1 MAQPIEK
8 FQCKGCQT
16 RPPTLRIETSQSMS
30 SVIKELKEN
39 LRSPPTI
46 VEPPTQTSTDGAP
59 KRVVSPTPSDASN
72 ASNAFY
78 VCHECDGIKL
88 VGYKPSRRGNHDP
101 QLFTYP
107 EEEEEEVTP
116 DYYHFS
122 RKHPSEVQNL
132 NSSQNLSL
140 ATNPKLSPSQNL
152 SLAINPKLS
161 PNRPQPPT
169 NLPIQPS
176 GTTSPTTKLP
186 LAKDPRSYP
195 SPKSPAQLN
204 PLIQHPKN
212 IRTPPPLPPGN
223 FKNTGAESNSRH
235 SSPSIPSPP
244 LLPPLDFNTAGSKA
258 QDRRNFSPSIHKP
271 TAFSPVQPKTPS
283 MINRSPV
290 DRSPGK
296 YPPIG
301 DIFPPPPSTLPTH
314 DAPSREKGRDRVSF
328 VDPGN
333 EPESNNSSSSN
344 QKRNSKLE
352 TLF

>member
-1 MAQPIEK
+1 MARPIEK

-16 RPPTLRIETSQSMS
+16 RPPTPRIETSQSMS
-30 SVIKELKEN
+30 PVIKELKEN

-46 VEPPTQTSTDGAP
+46 VEPPTKTSTDGAP

-78 VCHECDGIKL
+78 VCNECDGIKL
-88 VGYKPSRRGNHDP
+88 VGYKPSRRSNHDP

-107 EEEEEEVTP
+107 EEEEP

-122 RKHPSEVQNL
+122 RKHPSEVQ
-132 NSSQNLSL
+132 QSL
-140 ATNPKLSPSQNL
+140 AT
-152 SLAINPKLS
+152 NPKLS

-176 GTTSPTTKLP
+176 GTPSPTTKLP

-195 SPKSPAQLN
+195 SPKSPAQLD

-212 IRTPPPLPPGN
+212 IPTPPPLPPIN

-271 TAFSPVQPKTPS
+271 TAFSPVQPKTTS
-283 MINRSPV
+283 KINRSPV

-314 DAPSREKGRDRVSF
+314 APSRDKGRVSF

-333 EPESNNSSSSN
+333 EPESSNSSSSN